1 MYTYIYSYYCN
12 IYIYQYT
19 LQLYPMVHL
28 SYDSETCQT
37 CQAVIAF
44 KGGQEGDDEEDED
57 CCDREAEIGNF
68 T

>member
-1 MYTYIYSYYCN
+1 
-12 IYIYQYT
+12 
-19 LQLYPMVHL
+19 MVHL
-28 SYDSETCQT
+28 SYDTETCQT

-57 CCDREAEIGNF
+57 CCDREAEIGNL